1 MLKIQD
7 SLIHILQDISDAAA
21 IVNQDYLVVFSNEP
35 FNRLYRFYPRPGDS
49 QECSELRMLDLK
61 SWDIEILSSL
71 PKRTYPGGPDRSDI
85 FVYFIY
91 KTKFEKYFLVLI
103 KEPQMKQAPSLSYD
117 QPVNPFVDEQEIQ
130 EEPLSP
136 EFQRLIG
143 NDGRFKRAL
152 HLAQRAAKADQP
164 VLILGESGT
173 GKEILARAIHGGSRR
188 NQKPLIDVNCAAI
201 PDSLIESELFGYD
214 RGAFTGARKEGRTGY
229 FDEAHE
235 GTLLMDEIGDASLQ
249 TQSKLLRVLEDGS
262 FKRVGGAR
270 NVNVDVRIISAT
282 NKDLTKL
289 VEDGKFREDLFYRL
303 NTFTIELLPL
313 RDRVEDI
320 PLLVDFFLA
329 LNSEREK
336 KDFTIMP
343 SAMELM
349 QAYRWPGNVRELKSV
364 VYYAVNLASGSVITP
379 SALPNFLFNAR
390 DTKRTSH
397 APALPSAIVAHDQK
411 IPAVV
416 QNVEKE
422 LICEALKK
430 YATKSEAIKKLGI
443 SRKTFYIRIKQ
454 YGLETYLRKAA
465 SS

>member
-21 IVNQDYLVVFSNEP
+21 IVNQDYAVVFSNEP
-35 FNRLYRFYPRPGDS
+35 FNRLYRFYPGAGGD
-49 QECSELRMLDLK
+49 QECKELRVLDFK
-61 SWDIEILSSL
+61 SWDKEIFSSL
-71 PKRTYPGGPDRSDI
+71 PKRTFPGGPDRPDI
-85 FVYFIY
+85 LVYFIY
-91 KTKFEKYFLVLI
+91 KSKQEKYFLVLI
-103 KEPQMKQAPSLSYD
+103 RPPQPKQMPVPAYE
-117 QPVNPFVDEQEIQ
+117 QPVNPFVNEQDIQ
-130 EEPLSP
+130 EDPLSS
-136 EFQRLIG
+136 EFQKLIG
-143 NDGRFKRAL
+143 NDNRFKRAL

-173 GKEILARAIHGGSRR
+173 GKEILARAIHSGSRR
-188 NQKPLIDVNCAAI
+188 SQKPLIDVNCAAI
-201 PDSLIESELFGYD
+201 PDSLIESELFGYE

-270 NVNVDVRIISAT
+270 NVKVDVRIISST
-282 NKDLTKL
+282 NKDLPKL
-289 VEDGKFREDLFYRL
+289 VKEGKFREDLFYRL
-303 NTFTIELLPL
+303 NTFTIQLLPL
-313 RDRVEDI
+313 RERVEDI
-320 PLLVDFFLA
+320 PLLVDHFLA
-329 LNSEREK
+329 LNSVREK
-336 KDFTIMP
+336 KEFTIMP

-379 SALPNFLFNAR
+379 SALPNFLFNAGETR
-390 DTKRTSH
+390 RKSP
-397 APALPSAIVAHDQK
+397 APAPVAVPAIQDQK

-430 YATKSEAIKKLGI
+430 YPTKSEAIKRLGI

-454 YGLETYLRKAA
+454 YGLENYLRKAA
-465 SS
+465 NT